1 MKTRIIVSLLWVLA
15 GPATAHEGG
24 HDVRGVVSAVSADEL
39 TIKTKHGEEKF
50 AGSGIGLAICERIVV
65 QHGGRIWADGR
76 KGEGAT
82 FHIELPLARTE
93 PLTPGGS

>member
-15 GPATAHEGG
+15 GPVAAHEGG

-50 AGSGIGLAICERIVV
+50 ALTPATEFVKGGAPGTVQDLKPSTRAVV
-65 QHGGRIWADGR
+65 HAKKKDGR
-76 KGEGAT
+76 MEAVKVQ
-82 FHIELPLARTE
+82 FSSKKP
-93 PLTPGGS
+93 